1 MSLPTQHHVEYLK
14 RRTQGLG
21 GCHSSHVLCWS
32 IPTACRFLLQF
43 VCSWLLPDRRTMTSD
58 FWIPN
63 TQNNAPDWD
72 TPLDLCSLHALP
84 MKEPCQ
90 EGHTPCRFIRDDDTA
105 NEVSM
110 FANHVYHQL
119 SVLIGSRHF
128 PKFANSSQRGGE
140 S

>member
-1 MSLPTQHHVEYLK
+1 
-14 RRTQGLG
+14 
-21 GCHSSHVLCWS
+21 
-32 IPTACRFLLQF
+32 
-43 VCSWLLPDRRTMTSD
+43 MTSD

-72 TPLDLCSLHALP
+72 TPFSAR
-84 MKEPCQ
+84 
-90 EGHTPCRFIRDDDTA
+90 HTPCRFISDDDTT
-105 NEVSM
+105 NEVSV

-128 PKFANSSQRGGE
+128 PKFANRSRSGGA

>member
-1 MSLPTQHHVEYLK
+1 
-14 RRTQGLG
+14 
-21 GCHSSHVLCWS
+21 
-32 IPTACRFLLQF
+32 
-43 VCSWLLPDRRTMTSD
+43 MTSD

-128 PKFANSSQRGGE
+128 PKFANNCCWRGELAIWYPGHLQCRQAG
-140 S
+140 SDLDKLTSCNSL